1 MKVLGSTKL
10 KQIRFL
16 FLDTCTFVYLALFA
30 EKRFLISLYVFAKKQ
45 MKLLSVIITSAADFI
60 VLVKFL
66 LGLWGQR
73 LQHDCCGKMN
83 TNFLSP

>member
-30 EKRFLISLYVFAKKQ
+30 EKRFLISLYVFAKKANEI
-45 MKLLSVIITSAADFI
+45 VIGYNN
-60 VLVKFL
+60 V
-66 LGLWGQR
+66 
-73 LQHDCCGKMN
+73 CC
-83 TNFLSP
+83 